1 MLTPTS
7 LRAFTQTLQVE
18 VPRANATAARRLLVE
33 TAERV
38 RDGTS
43 AAQAT
48 RAGVRPA
55 YRQSVDGRLD
65 APLTAVRRDG
75 QVVFAWSYLREI
87 AEVAIRL
94 LRERGPERSGGWKAS
109 IALYVDDV
117 RADVSAIT
125 AATRL
130 IEVAP
135 VIVYARRLELGQRKD
150 GRPFV
155 ISAPPHLVEE
165 TAMLLAQRY
174 RDLASIKH
182 AYLQL
187 ASNARGL
194 RGRARRVAE
203 SAMRYPAIAIR
214 PLPA

>member
-1 MLTPTS
+1 MRSARLGIVSGNNVDSYSSARQQVSVPQSAFIRLSWRGFPRSDPLDTADSQYASILNANGVT
-7 LRAFTQTLQVE
+7 LRTVW
-18 VPRANATAARRLLVE
+18 R
-33 TAERV
+33 
-38 RDGTS
+38 
-43 AAQAT
+43 AT
-48 RAGVRPA
+48 RDDRAWLECSYDLSEFAGQTITVNFTARN
-55 YRQSVDGRLD
+55 DGLNGR
-65 APLTAVRRDG
+65 T
-75 QVVFAWSYLREI
+75 
-87 AEVAIRL
+87 
-94 LRERGPERSGGWKAS
+94 
-109 IALYVDDV
+109 ALYVDDI

-194 RGRARRVAE
+194 RGRARRAAE

>member
-18 VPRANATAARRLLVE
+18 VPQANATVARRLLVA

-38 RDGTS
+38 RDETAVS
-43 AAQAT
+43 QSS
-48 RAGVRPA
+48 RAGVRPS

-65 APLTAVRRDG
+65 APLSAVRPDG
-75 QVVFAWSYLREI
+75 QIVLAWSYLREI
-87 AEVAIRL
+87 AELAVRL
-94 LRERGPERSGGWKAS
+94 LLARGPERSRAWKGS
-109 IALYVDDV
+109 IAIFVDDV
-117 RADVSAIT
+117 RADVAAIT

-135 VIVYARRLELGQRKD
+135 VIIYARRLEIGRRGD

-165 TAMLLAQRY
+165 TALLLAQRY

-182 AYLQL
+182 TYLQL

-194 RGRARRVAE
+194 RGRARRQAQSDV
-203 SAMRYPAIAIR
+203 RYPAIAIR